1 VKEMPTYEYEC
12 KECGHAFEKF
22 QSITARP
29 IRTCPKCGGEVVRL
43 ISAGSG
49 LIFKGSGFYETD
61 YRSAEYKR
69 RAKEES
75 GGGKSGSKGKS
86 KGDADS

>member
-1 VKEMPTYEYEC
+1 MPTYEYEC

-29 IRTCPKCGGEVVRL
+29 IRVCPKCGGEVVRL

-69 RAKEES
+69 RAREES
-75 GGGKSGSKGKS
+75 GAGSHKGGSKGKG

>member
-1 VKEMPTYEYEC
+1 MPTYEYEC
-12 KECGHAFEKF
+12 KQCGHAFEKF

-75 GGGKSGSKGKS
+75 GKVADKGGSRGK
-86 KGDADS
+86 KEGDADS